1 MIRVVTDQAIAAR
14 LERHREALAYE
25 FAAGIAAL
33 LPPPCDHN
41 DRKSC
46 PVCSARR
53 TVRAAVAK
61 VHETGG
67 VSQ

>member
-1 MIRVVTDQAIAAR
+1 MIRIVTDQAIAAR
-14 LERHREALAYE
+14 LARHREALACE

-46 PVCSARR
+46 PACSARR
-53 TVRAAVAK
+53 AVRAAVAK
-61 VHETGG
+61 VRETGG
-67 VSQ
+67 GSL